1 MSIKSWKA
9 AAIKYHAR
17 KAARDLKLSLKNS
30 RNRELI
36 DKSRKK
42 YNEKIVHETELLSKF
57 TKTKEWEA
65 AISLLRASDNVI
77 IFGAI
82 DSDEIPFT
90 EFYFICKH
98 GFRKCYLPT
107 GTKLEHAFSLMPVSQ
122 LLPVSAS
129 DVVQAA
135 VLYGMKKPSEVVTWL
150 KSRLDKI
157 ASAVNK

>member
-9 AAIKYHAR
+9 AVVKYHAR
-17 KAARDLKLSLKNS
+17 KAARDLKLSVKNS

-36 DKSRKK
+36 EKRRKK
-42 YNEKIVHETELLSKF
+42 YDEGIRSETVLLKKF
-57 TKTKEWEA
+57 SDTEEWDA

-82 DSDEIPFT
+82 DSDEIPHT

-122 LLPVSAS
+122 LLLVSAS

-150 KSRLDKI
+150 KNKLDKI
-157 ASAVNK
+157 ALAVNK